1 MNGTT
6 QGWPFW
12 ANVRLVP
19 LIVLVAMSV
28 FWRGISLETLIYV
41 AIIIAFWAA
50 ARTIEAKAPPADQ
63 AKCWMALVSAALF
76 LVLVIGVATWHG
88 QVIMGALT
96 WLFMTIAGFW
106 LLAFY
111 ERT

>member
-1 MNGTT
+1 MNGAR
-6 QGWPFW
+6 QASSFG
-12 ANVRLVP
+12 ANVRLLP

-28 FWRGISLETLIYV
+28 FWRGVSLETLIYV

-50 ARTIEAKAPPADQ
+50 ARMITAKAPPAHQ
-63 AKCWMALVSAALF
+63 AKCWMALISAALF
-76 LVLVIGVATWHG
+76 LVLVIGVASWHG
-88 QVIMGALT
+88 QVIMGAVT